1 MKFPILSHKNAAIL
15 LLSLFLALESC
26 HSGTDYN
33 QKKVELPGVAEVS
46 GYKISADSIKMPE
59 SVEAGAPYIVS
70 VGQLKETIAETN
82 IKLAGKPETLLI
94 GKPVTKVVGSD
105 STLKPLIT
113 VPAEKPVFCKAPEQI
128 LAKDAYIKDI
138 NPHNFSSYSKLQGLR
153 HDQVRALI
161 EDNLGNLWL
170 GTDDGLTRF
179 DGKYFSHYTTEQG
192 LNNNLILSLI
202 QDSKG
207 NIWFGTFRGGV
218 TRYDGMNLT
227 TFSVESG
234 LPSDIVNSIFED
246 NTGKIWFGTGGGVS
260 VYDGKYITTYTKD
273 QGLSGIDVRAI
284 NQDSAGR
291 IWIASNGGGLSVF
304 DGKSFTCYTE
314 KDGFA
319 NNFTSALYRDKAG
332 NMWIGATNSGII
344 KFDGSSFIHYT
355 KQTGLGSNSIRT
367 ILEDNSGNMWFGT
380 TDAGLT
386 KFDGKFFHQ
395 FNMKEG
401 LGSDYIRSSL
411 QDSNGNIWFGT
422 RMAGLTRY
430 EGNKFTHM
438 TENEGLS
445 NNRVMNI
452 LEDNE
457 GKMWFATFGGYAT
470 VITSKEID
478 SVKRKV
484 IKVFGREEGLRSSR
498 IYSILQDHSGNIWF
512 GTDGGGVTMFDGKKT
527 YTYTKEQG
535 LADDAIRTVFQD
547 NDGKMWFATYG
558 SGISIFDG
566 KRFTNFTVAN
576 GLSSN
581 NILSMFQD
589 SRGVIWLGTDGG
601 GVMTY
606 KNDTLTHFTTKQN
619 FFSNTVYSIAEDKHG
634 DIWLG
639 TGGEGLVRYDGKKF
653 TRYAEESGLN
663 NNHVLSMI
671 IGKYGNIWAGTRFGL
686 NFIHYQDIS
695 EAKDSLR
702 PLHIASYNFE
712 DGFIGIGCNLDAIGG
727 QSDGTMWI
735 GTTDRLTAYHGKK
748 DKQKSVEPNLQITG
762 LQLFHEDIPWSLLNG
777 NKDTS
782 LTLHNGVKVGKLNFS
797 SISRWYGLPKDLKL
811 SYKHNYLSF
820 NYIGITQSQINK
832 VVYDYM
838 LEGLDKR
845 WSAHTTRTEATYGN
859 LSPGKYT
866 FKVRVISQDGTP
878 GKEVSYKFSI
888 RPPWWKTWTFYVILA
903 GFIVFLIFMLIRQ
916 RERSLKY
923 DKQLLEKKVS
933 EQTSELTQ
941 KNQELQ
947 MTNLEK
953 DKLFSII
960 AHDLRGPFSS
970 FLGLT
975 QIMSEELSSF
985 TMDEIKSFA
994 ENMNN
999 SARHLFSLLENL
1011 LQWSRMQQGAISF
1024 RPQSVLLS
1032 SVTHDNMGWLTQSA
1046 QEKEITLTINIP
1058 KDMSV
1063 VADINMLQTVI
1074 RNLVSNAIKFTPKG
1088 GKVTLSARDARENIE
1103 ISVKDSGIG
1112 MNDEIQ
1118 SNLFKLKTAIGRS
1131 GTEGEPST
1139 GLGLMICKELVELHG
1154 GEIVVISS
1162 EGKGSEFIVKIPV
1175 R

>member
-15 LLSLFLALESC
+15 LLSLLIVVGSC
-26 HSGTDYN
+26 NSGTDFG
-33 QKKVELPGVAEVS
+33 QKKIANPLAVKAA
-46 GYKISADSIKMPE
+46 GYKISADSISMPE
-59 SVEAGAPYIVS
+59 RTEAGAPYIVT
-70 VGQLKETIAETN
+70 VGDAREKLAETN
-82 IKLAGKPETLLI
+82 IRIAGKPETLVL
-94 GKPVTKVVGSD
+94 GKTVTRTIGSD
-105 STLKPLIT
+105 STLKPVIT
-113 VPAEKPVFCKAPEQI
+113 VAKENSVFCKAPEQV

-273 QGLSGIDVRAI
+273 QGLAGNDIRAI
-284 NQDSAGR
+284 NQDASGK

-304 DGKSFTCYTE
+304 DGKSFTSYSE
-314 KDGFA
+314 KEGFA
-319 NNFTSALYRDKAG
+319 NNFTAALYRDKAG
-332 NMWIGATNSGII
+332 NIWIGATNAGVI
-344 KFDGSSFIHYT
+344 KYDGTSFIHYT

-452 LEDNE
+452 LEDKE
-457 GKMWFATFGGYAT
+457 GKMWFATFGGYVT
-470 VITSKEID
+470 VVTNKEID
-478 SVKRKV
+478 SVKRKS
-484 IKVFGREEGLRSSR
+484 IRIFGSDEGLKSSR
-498 IYSILQDHSGNIWF
+498 IYSLLQDHAGNIWF

-527 YTYTKEQG
+527 YTYTKKQG
-535 LADDAIRTVFQD
+535 LADDAIRTVFED

-558 SGISIFDG
+558 SGLSIFDG
-566 KRFTNFTVAN
+566 KYFTNFTTAN

-581 NILSMFQD
+581 NILSIFQD

-606 KNDTLTHFTTKQN
+606 KNDTLTHYTPKQN
-619 FFSNTVYSIAEDKHG
+619 FFSNTVYSIAEDKQG

-639 TGGEGLVRYDGKKF
+639 TGGEGLVRYDGVNFTKF
-653 TRYAEESGLN
+653 AEESGLN

-671 IGKYGNIWAGTRFGL
+671 IGKYGNMWAGTRFGL
-686 NFIHYQDIS
+686 NFIHHLDITA
-695 EAKDSLR
+695 AKDTTR
-702 PLHIASYNFE
+702 PLRIASYNFE

-727 QSDGTMWI
+727 QSDGTMWV

-748 DKQKSVEPNLQITG
+748 DKQKLVEPNLQITG
-762 LQLFHEDIPWSLLNG
+762 LQLFHEDIPWSLLNS

-811 SYKHNYLSF
+811 SHNHNYLSF

-832 VVYDYM
+832 VEYDYM
-838 LEGLDKR
+838 LEGLDKS

-903 GFIVFLIFMLIRQ
+903 GLVIFLIYLLIRQ
-916 RERSLKY
+916 RERSLQY

-1024 RPQSVLLS
+1024 RPQSLLLS

-1046 QEKEITLTINIP
+1046 QEKEISLAINIP

-1063 VADINMLQTVI
+1063 VADVNMLQTVI

-1088 GKVTLSARDARENIE
+1088 GSVTLSARDARDNIE

-1112 MNDEIQ
+1112 MNEEIQ

-1154 GEIVVISS
+1154 GKIVVISS

>member
-1 MKFPILSHKNAAIL
+1 MKASVGSQIKTVLIL
-15 LLSLFLALESC
+15 LGFFFAAESC
-26 HSGTDYN
+26 RSGKEYSHE
-33 QKKVELPGVAEVS
+33 KIAAPRVVKVS
-46 GYKISADSIKMPE
+46 GHKISADSILLPAPLPAGDPIIVTVGILKE
-59 SVEAGAPYIVS
+59 SVP
-70 VGQLKETIAETN
+70 ETN
-82 IKLAGKPETLLI
+82 IKLAGLPETLIVTEPVKKTI
-94 GKPVTKVVGSD
+94 GINSPDAPV
-105 STLKPLIT
+105 IT
-113 VPAEKPVFCKAPEQI
+113 TVKEVPVFCKAPEMV

-227 TFSVESG
+227 TFSASSG

-246 NTGKIWFGTGGGVS
+246 NTGKIWIGTGGGVC
-260 VYDGKYITTYTKD
+260 VYDGKYITTYSTA
-273 QGLSGIDVRAI
+273 QGLCGNDVRAI
-284 NQDSAGR
+284 NQDNKGN
-291 IWIASNGGGLSVF
+291 IWIATNGGGLSLF
-304 DGKSFTCYTE
+304 DGKSFTSYTE
-314 KDGFA
+314 KEGFA
-319 NNFTSALYRDKAG
+319 NNFTASLYKDKAG
-332 NMWIGATNSGII
+332 NMWIGATSSGVI
-344 KFDGSSFIHYT
+344 KFDGKSFTHYT
-355 KQTGLGSNSIRT
+355 KKTGLGSNSIRT
-367 ILEDNSGNMWFGT
+367 IMEDNAGNLWFGT

-386 KFDGKFFHQ
+386 MFDGKFFHQ

-452 LEDNE
+452 LEDKDGN
-457 GKMWFATFGGYAT
+457 MWFATFGGYVSIVGT
-470 VITSKEID
+470 KEID

-484 IKVFGREEGLRSSR
+484 FKLFGSKEGLKSSR
-498 IYSILQDHSGNIWF
+498 IYSLLQDDSGNIWF
-512 GTDGGGVTMFDGKKT
+512 GTDGGGVTKFDGKKT
-527 YTYTKEQG
+527 YTYTKEHG
-535 LADDAIRTVFQD
+535 LADDAIRTVFQAKS
-547 NDGKMWFATYG
+547 GKMWFATYG
-558 SGISIFDG
+558 AGLSVFDG
-566 KRFTNFTVAN
+566 KHFTNFTTAN

-581 NILSMFQD
+581 NILSIFQD
-589 SRGVIWLGTDGG
+589 SRGTIWLGTDGG
-601 GVMTY
+601 GVMAY
-606 KNDTLTHFTTKQN
+606 KNDTITHYTQKQN
-619 FFSNTVYSIAEDKHG
+619 FFSNTVYSIAEDKQG
-634 DIWLG
+634 DIWFG
-639 TGGEGLVRYDGKKF
+639 TGGAGLVKYDGENF
-653 TRYAEESGLN
+653 VQYAEESGLN

-671 IGKYGNIWAGTRFGL
+671 IGKYGNIWAGTRFGI
-686 NFIHYQDIS
+686 NFVHNQDVS
-695 EAKDSLR
+695 EAKDTSKVLK
-702 PLHIASYNFE
+702 IVSYNFE

-727 QSDGTMWI
+727 QSDGTMWV

-748 DKQKSVEPNLQITG
+748 EKQDYVEPNLQITA
-762 LQLFHEDIPWSLLNG
+762 LQLFHEDIPWSLLHRQ
-777 NKDTS
+777 KDTS
-782 LTLHNGVKVGKLNFS
+782 ITLHNGVEIGRFHFS
-797 SISRWYGLPKDLKL
+797 EISRWYGLPKDLKL

-820 NYIGITQSQINK
+820 NFIGITQSHINK
-832 VVYDYM
+832 INYDYM
-838 LEGLDKR
+838 LEGMDKS
-845 WSAHTTRTEATYGN
+845 WSSHTTRTEVTYGN
-859 LSPGKYT
+859 LPPGKYK
-866 FKVRVISQDGTP
+866 FRVRAIRQDGTP
-878 GKEVSYKFSI
+878 GNEQSYSFTI
-888 RPPWWKTWTFYVILA
+888 TPPWWKTWTFYFALA
-903 GFIVFLIFMLIRQ
+903 GLIIFLVFLLMRQ
-916 RERSLKY
+916 RERSLVH
-923 DKQLLEKKVS
+923 DKDLLEKKVK

-947 MTNLEK
+947 MTNMEK

-975 QIMSEELSSF
+975 QIMSEELSAF

-1011 LQWSRMQQGAISF
+1011 LQWSRMQQGAVTF

-1032 SVTHDNMGWLTQSA
+1032 TITHDNMGWLTQSA
-1046 QEKEITLTINIP
+1046 QEKDISLTIDIP
-1058 KDMSV
+1058 MDMSV
-1063 VADINMLQTVI
+1063 VADINMIQTVI
-1074 RNLVSNAIKFTPKG
+1074 RNLISNAIKFTPKG
-1088 GKVTLSARDARENIE
+1088 GSVLLSARQARENIE
-1103 ISVKDSGIG
+1103 ISIKDNGIG
-1112 MNDEIQ
+1112 MNSEILA
-1118 SNLFKLKTAIGRS
+1118 SLFKLKTSIGRA
-1131 GTEGEPST
+1131 GTDGEPST
-1139 GLGLMICKELVELHG
+1139 GLGLMICNDLVELHG
-1154 GEIVVISS
+1154 GKIIVNSS
-1162 EGKGSEFIVKIPV
+1162 EGKGSEFIVQIPV

>member
-1 MKFPILSHKNAAIL
+1 MKLPTLLYKNTAIL
-15 LLSLFLALESC
+15 LFSLSLVMVSC
-26 HSGTDYN
+26 HSGKDFN
-33 QKKVELPGVAEVS
+33 QKNNIQPLALKAAGF
-46 GYKISADSIKMPE
+46 KISADSLKSP
-59 SVEAGAPYIVS
+59 VTREAGAPYV
-70 VGQLKETIAETN
+70 VNVVTAPEKLTETN
-82 IKLAGKPETLLI
+82 TRLAGRPETLVI
-94 GKPVTKVVGSD
+94 KTPVTRTEGSD
-105 STLKPLIT
+105 STKKPDIT
-113 VPAEKPVFCKAPEQI
+113 TAVENPVFCKAPEQVP
-128 LAKDAYIKDI
+128 AKDAYIKDI

-227 TFSVESG
+227 TFSGESG

-246 NTGKIWFGTGGGVS
+246 NSGKMWFGTGSGIS
-260 VYDGKYITTYTKD
+260 VYDGKYITTYTKN
-273 QGLSGIDVRAI
+273 QGLAGNDVRAI
-284 NQDSAGR
+284 SQDKSGK

-304 DGKSFTCYTE
+304 DGKSFTIYNE
-314 KDGFA
+314 ENGFPT
-319 NNFTSALYRDKAG
+319 NFTAALFCDKAG
-332 NMWIGATNSGII
+332 NMWVGATNSGVI
-344 KFDGSSFIHYT
+344 KFDGTSFIHYT

-395 FNMKEG
+395 FNMNEG

-430 EGNKFTHM
+430 EGNRFTHM

-452 LEDNE
+452 LEAKD
-457 GKMWFATFGGYAT
+457 GKMWFATFGGYVT
-470 VITSKEID
+470 VVSNREID
-478 SVKRKV
+478 SVKRKSV
-484 IKVFGREEGLRSSR
+484 RIFGRDEGLRSSR
-498 IYSILQDHSGNIWF
+498 IYSLMEDQSGNIWF
-512 GTDGGGVTMFDGKKT
+512 GTDGGGVTMYDGKKT

-535 LADDAIRTVFQD
+535 LADNAIRTVFQD

-566 KRFTNFTVAN
+566 KHFTNFTTDN

-581 NILSMFQD
+581 NILSIFQD
-589 SRGVIWLGTDGG
+589 SRGTIWLGTDGG

-606 KNDTLTHFTTKQN
+606 MNDTLTIYNSKQN
-619 FFSNTVYSIAEDKHG
+619 FFSNTVYSIAEDKQG

-639 TGGEGLVRYDGKKF
+639 TGGEGLVRYDGEYF

-686 NFIHYQDIS
+686 NFIHHQDIL
-695 EAKDSLR
+695 EAKDSNKLMR
-702 PLHIASYNFE
+702 IASYNFE

-748 DKQKSVEPNLQITG
+748 EKQRYVEPNLQITG
-762 LQLFHEDIPWSLLNG
+762 LQLFHEDIPWSLLNSK
-777 NKDTS
+777 KDTS
-782 LTLHNGVKVGKLNFS
+782 LILHNGVKVGKLNFS

-811 SYKHNYLSF
+811 SHNHNYLSF

-832 VVYDYM
+832 AVYDHK
-838 LEGLDKR
+838 LEGLDNS
-845 WSAHTTRTEATYGN
+845 WSSHTTRTEATYGN
-859 LSPGKYT
+859 LPPGKYN
-866 FKVRVISQDGTP
+866 FRVRIISQDGTP
-878 GKEVSYKFSI
+878 GKEASYKFSI
-888 RPPWWKTWTFYVILA
+888 RPPWWKTWTFYIILA
-903 GFIVFLIFMLIRQ
+903 GFVVFLVYLLIRQ

-923 DKQLLEKKVS
+923 DKQLLEKKVN

-947 MTNLEK
+947 TTNLEK

-985 TMDEIKSFA
+985 TMEEIKSFA

-1046 QEKEITLTINIP
+1046 LEKEITLNITIP
-1058 KDMSV
+1058 KEMSV
-1063 VADINMLQTVI
+1063 VADVNMLQTVL

-1088 GKVTLSARDARENIE
+1088 GLVSISARDMRENIE

-1112 MNDEIQ
+1112 MNEEIQ
-1118 SNLFKLKTAIGRS
+1118 ANLFKLKTSIGRS

-1154 GEIVVISS
+1154 GKIVVISS
-1162 EGKGSEFIVKIPV
+1162 EAKGSEFIIQIPV